1 MDDTGTS
8 APPSS
13 IRRPTGHVAR
23 APRRRRPSKSA
34 GAGNGSRRAA
44 KACNDRRQRGRA
56 QRAPA
61 PAGWPRTR
69 HAGRGAVGQAR
80 RSPVS
85 PAMVSAELRCMGLA
99 QPVPGCRHRG
109 MRRART
115 STEMRA
121 HALGEV
127 GKRLER
133 DADDLPMQRRRQVE
147 RGQLGLFAGELR
159 FLTSAA
165 IDLRQRG
172 QWFDDDPEAQGASE
186 RREHARLH
194 CAATEL
200 RRFSSISS
208 MAETTASKVRR
219 VEAWRAL

>member
-1 MDDTGTS
+1 
-8 APPSS
+8 
-13 IRRPTGHVAR
+13 
-23 APRRRRPSKSA
+23 
-34 GAGNGSRRAA
+34 
-44 KACNDRRQRGRA
+44 
-56 QRAPA
+56 
-61 PAGWPRTR
+61 
-69 HAGRGAVGQAR
+69 
-80 RSPVS
+80 
-85 PAMVSAELRCMGLA
+85 
-99 QPVPGCRHRG
+99 
-109 MRRART
+109 
-115 STEMRA
+115 MRA